1 MNEADVLKFL
11 DNNFSVKIS
20 SMETV
25 FLSLYLLEL
34 IDS

>member
-25 FLSLYLLEL
+25 FLSFTSLSYTF
-34 IDS
+34 